1 MARIRDSSES
11 QYVQS
16 LEVEIVVNILPRLPE
31 PILQAQARPVLAA
44 GNTLIFGHPFS
55 MSIMKNE
62 LSGELDANTKFE
74 IGYSIEGRVGVV
86 LRNRAETSLMSIP
99 LKSTGTFV
107 ISTRIFSI
115 DHYPSKKVVSVVII
129 DPTVHEDGKYDAFIV
144 AIVLLAF
151 GFTVSLA
158 FNVSLICNWTTLGII
173 AAKCRAIYARGRSS
187 EYKIVGKEEDQ
198 SVCIQLRERR
208 ESDGSE
214 DAVGV

>member
-1 MARIRDSSES
+1 
-11 QYVQS
+11 
-16 LEVEIVVNILPRLPE
+16 
-31 PILQAQARPVLAA
+31 
-44 GNTLIFGHPFS
+44 

-62 LSGELDANTKFE
+62 LNGELDASTKVE
-74 IGYSIEGRVGVV
+74 IGYSVEGRAGVV
-86 LRNRAETSLMSIP
+86 LRNRAATSLMSIP
-99 LKSTGTFV
+99 LKSSGTFV

-115 DHYPSKKVVSVVII
+115 DYYPSKKVVSVVVI

-151 GFTVSLA
+151 GFVVSLA
-158 FNVSLICNWTTLGII
+158 FRLSFLCNWTTPGIV
-173 AAKCRAIYARGRSS
+173 AAKCRAFYARGRST
-187 EYKIVGKEEDQ
+187 EYKVVGEEDQ